1 MSNLKFFKSTKMKEL
16 LADSIIGILRLRN
29 FQRREFSVEKIRKT
43 SLQKRVLQ
51 EVYELTDF
59 PSTNTRE
66 ELALLL
72 GLPHRSIQV
81 WFQNK
86 RQKNR
91 KMPCII
97 DKVTLDN
104 KENDHRSEQSVEIDS
119 VAMLDSYEIPTFK
132 LIEIIEF
139 CQEEEK
145 QKNFMFF
152 TFK

>member
-1 MSNLKFFKSTKMKEL
+1 MSNLKIFKSTKMKEL

-97 DKVTLDN
+97 DKETLGN
-104 KENDHRSEQSVEIDS
+104 KENNHRSEQSVDINS

>member
-1 MSNLKFFKSTKMKEL
+1 MSASKIFGNIKMKEL

-29 FQRREFSVEKIRKT
+29 SQRHEFGLEKIRKT

-51 EVYELTDF
+51 EVYKLTDF

-91 KMPCII
+91 QTSSISEKDSLI
-97 DKVTLDN
+97 N
-104 KENDHRSEQSVEIDS
+104 KENVHKVEQNTEYGSI
-119 VAMLDSYEIPTFK
+119 ATLDTYEISTCK

-145 QKNFMFF
+145 KKSYMFL